1 MMKTKLRNNP
11 PPIAARIVRHMP
23 ADLRDAVQ
31 RAAKRFHVKPAHYT
45 RQALVAQLKRDN
57 VKL

>member
-1 MMKTKLRNNP
+1 MTRRTSP
-11 PPIAARIVRHMP
+11 APIAARIVRHMP
-23 ADLRDAVQ
+23 ADLKHAVS

-57 VKL
+57 VKLT